1 MIMPNA
7 MIHTRNLYENKLIME
22 MMNPDLNAPKIE
34 SLVDEYTQMR
44 LKGVMLDK
52 RFAQAMQTDNAHI
65 YMKMLREQ
73 VVLELG
79 LNKDTKAS

>member
-1 MIMPNA
+1 
-7 MIHTRNLYENKLIME
+7 
-22 MMNPDLNAPKIE
+22 
-34 SLVDEYTQMR
+34 MR